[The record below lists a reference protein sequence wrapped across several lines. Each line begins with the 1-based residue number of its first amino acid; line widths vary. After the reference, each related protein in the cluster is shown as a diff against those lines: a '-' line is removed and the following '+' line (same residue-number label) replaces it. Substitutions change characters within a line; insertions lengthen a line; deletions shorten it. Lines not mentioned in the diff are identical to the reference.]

1 MRRGRRA
8 GEAITGL
15 AISMLLGA
23 CTAAPVATPTFPPS
37 AAQPSAATTDATSLQ
52 SSVPSATP
60 STAEGIAPPELA
72 GTWRRIVLGE
82 EVILTL
88 GGTGYNIQRAGN
100 IGSGSIEVDGTH
112 VRFSGSTLCDGI
124 GGYTWAIEDGRLR
137 LTEIE
142 AEADP
147 CSGRTDVLLRGTFG
161 RVEP

>member
-1 MRRGRRA
+1 MTSLPPSVPAASASDAEG
-8 GEAITGL
+8 
-15 AISMLLGA
+15 
-23 CTAAPVATPTFPPS
+23 AAPP
-37 AAQPSAATTDATSLQ
+37 D
-52 SSVPSATP
+52 
-60 STAEGIAPPELA
+60 LA
-72 GTWRRIVLGE
+72 GTWRRIVQGE

-100 IGSGSIEVDGTH
+100 IGSGSIRVDGSE
-112 VRFSGSTLCDGI
+112 VRFSASTLCDGT
-124 GGYTWAIEDGRLR
+124 GGYTWALEDGRLR